1 MRTLSFVVSISFSLL
16 LLFFASC
23 EPIIELKPPQITGNR
38 PPQITDQTFFIE
50 ENSANGTLVGTVFAT
65 DADKDTLLKFFII
78 DGNSDN
84 VFSLDSIS
92 GDIRVIDSSYLDYET
107 YTNFEMMVKVVDTG
121 VGNLSDTA
129 KITINVNDV
138 LEIKYLLAYYPF
150 NRNANDESGNKNHGI
165 VYGATSSTDR
175 KGNPYSAYKFDGIN
189 DYISVLRFGDKLPA
203 DEISVSLWVKSAV
216 STTQFQLMLVPDQN
230 RFAVSVDY
238 LHNDVNSVFWDYGW
252 QGEGGYAPGRLFD
265 FEQSLDYKW
274 HHYVF
279 ISSVSR
285 DFMKMYKDGVLLV
298 QNTDPMPLMQNAGK
312 EMRIGSADS
321 RWFTNGM
328 IDDIRIYSKVLSQ
341 NEILDLYKE

>member
-1 MRTLSFVVSISFSLL
+1 MIMRTLNL
-16 LLFFASC
+16 LLFISVAFLILTSC
-23 EPIIELKPPQITGNR
+23 EPIIEHK

-65 DADKDTLLKFFII
+65 DADNDTLLKFFII

-84 VFSLDSIS
+84 VFTLDSIS
-92 GDIRVIDSSYLDYET
+92 GDIRVSDSSYLDYET
-107 YTNFEMMVKVVDTG
+107 HTNFELRVKVVDNG
-121 VGNLSDTA
+121 VENLSDTA
-129 KITINVNDV
+129 KVKINVNDV

-150 NRNANDESGNKNHGI
+150 NRNANDESGNKNHGV
-165 VYGATSSTDR
+165 VYGATSSPDR
-175 KGNPYSAYKFDGIN
+175 KGNPYSAYKFDGVN
-189 DYISVLRFGDKLPA
+189 DYISVLRFGDNLPA
-203 DEISVSLWVKSAV
+203 DEISVSLWVKSAA

-265 FEQSLDYKW
+265 FDQSMDYKW

-279 ISSVSR
+279 ISSVSQ
-285 DFMKMYKDGVLLV
+285 DFMTMYKDGVLLV
-298 QNTDPMPLMQNAGK
+298 QNNDPMPLMQNAGK
-312 EMRIGSADS
+312 EMRIGSADN

-328 IDDIRIYSKVLSQ
+328 IDDIRIYSKVLSE
-341 NEILDLYKE
+341 NEIADLYKE